1 MVLLPTNLSAVA
13 CGQTDVSSRPSRAPR
28 CPPPGAD
35 SWNALLV
42 GLCAAHEGQH
52 GLLWCPGRL
61 AGGIGT
67 HTTYVDPQA
76 NTAQETERCPLRQPR
91 STLAHQIGQACM
103 AAHALPR
110 TWHTNSSGK

>member
-1 MVLLPTNLSAVA
+1 MVLLPTNLSAAA
-13 CGQTDVSSRPSRAPR
+13 CGQTDISSQPPRAPH

-35 SWNALLV
+35 SCDALLV
-42 GLCAAHEGQH
+42 GLCVAHEGQH

-76 NTAQETERCPLRQPR
+76 NTAG
-91 STLAHQIGQACM
+91 AHT
-103 AAHALPR
+103 HTVRALITNDLIR
-110 TWHTNSSGK
+110 TCIAS